1 MSLTREEIIEWFEG
15 QNHLVKNGTYAGEV
29 FDKYSFH
36 MSQFINLNMLYL
48 INGNSILAF
57 LV

>member
-1 MSLTREEIIEWFEG
+1 M
-15 QNHLVKNGTYAGEV
+15 QGEV